1 MVKRMLSLFLA
12 ISMAL
17 AFAACGT
24 AENQAATSSQSAQSG
39 AAGAQ
44 QEALDSD
51 SPEAEEES
59 PSDHAAE
66 AEPTG
71 AASSETNS
79 DRTGNVLVAYFSW
92 ADNAVL
98 ADDVDAVASPSVI
111 PPGNVQQLAGW
122 VKEET
127 GGDLFSIRVT
137 DPYPSDWDE
146 CLTRAN
152 QERGDN
158 ARPELV
164 ENVDNLEQYD
174 TVFLGYPNW
183 WYGVPMALLSFLE
196 QNDLSGKEVYLFCSH
211 GTGGLANSVELI
223 TEAAPGAVLSENIFD
238 CYEEE
243 ASSSEDAIRDWVK
256 SLGYSRPA
264 EPEPEPVSESESAAA
279 EQRQIA
285 VQFGEQTVLYQLNA
299 GSAAAS
305 LYEQLPLT
313 VQVEDYS
320 TNEKIFYPDQALDT
334 SDAPLAQ
341 AGSGTLAYYE
351 PWGDVVFFY
360 GDYNENPSLFELGQV
375 VSGGEQV
382 ASMSGTITI
391 TAVEQ

>member
-24 AENQAATSSQSAQSG
+24 AENQAATSSQSTQSG

-66 AEPTG
+66 AEPAG

-122 VKEET
+122 VQEET

-243 ASSSEDAIRDWVK
+243 ASSSEDAIRDWVN

-264 EPEPEPVSESESAAA
+264 ELEPEPVSESESAAA

-341 AGSGTLAYYE
+341 AGAGTLAYYE

-391 TAVEQ
+391 TAIE

>member
-17 AFAACGT
+17 AFSACGT

-66 AEPTG
+66 AEPAG

-122 VKEET
+122 VQEET

-243 ASSSEDAIRDWVK
+243 ASSSEDAIRDWVN

-264 EPEPEPVSESESAAA
+264 EPEAEPVSESESAAA

-351 PWGDVVFFY
+351 PWGDEVFFY

>member
-66 AEPTG
+66 AEPAG

-122 VKEET
+122 VQEET

-243 ASSSEDAIRDWVK
+243 ASSSEDAIRDWVN

-341 AGSGTLAYYE
+341 AGAGTLAYYE

>member
-17 AFAACGT
+17 AFSACGT

-66 AEPTG
+66 AEPAG
-71 AASSETNS
+71 AAPSETNS

-122 VKEET
+122 VQEET

-243 ASSSEDAIRDWVK
+243 ASSSEDAIRDWVN

-264 EPEPEPVSESESAAA
+264 EPEAEPVSESESAAA